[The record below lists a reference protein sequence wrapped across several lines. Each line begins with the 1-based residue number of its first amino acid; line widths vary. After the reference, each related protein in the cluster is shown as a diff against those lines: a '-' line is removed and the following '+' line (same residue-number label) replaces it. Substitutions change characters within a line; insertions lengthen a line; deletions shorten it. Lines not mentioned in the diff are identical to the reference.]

1 MIGSIEKIIDVSCQK
16 CNDAAVDDVGTAAE
30 ILPHLTGTVFGVN
43 VDGAFPKYLL
53 LFLDDER
60 NVKAAVG
67 KTLGGAVH
75 GNAATL
81 EIEIAQCAGQ
91 TFIKNRGQQIAL
103 ELLGNHCSLAR
114 HCIKCVAML
123 VDALLADQL
132 AVQHL
137 VERFRKIE
145 IHDIIVLHNDVVD
158 GYKIQGIVDV
168 AHQIE
173 NEDLDVVHASDG

>member
-53 LFLDDER
+53 LFLDDEG

-91 TFIKNRGQQIAL
+91 TFIKNRGKEIAF
-103 ELLGNHCSLAR
+103 EMLGNHFSLMGNGVKR
-114 HCIKCVAML
+114 V
-123 VDALLADQL
+123 ALLVCQVKSCPGYVL
-132 AVQHL
+132 EAV
-137 VERFRKIE
+137 KY
-145 IHDIIVLHNDVVD
+145 
-158 GYKIQGIVDV
+158 G
-168 AHQIE
+168 
-173 NEDLDVVHASDG
+173 S